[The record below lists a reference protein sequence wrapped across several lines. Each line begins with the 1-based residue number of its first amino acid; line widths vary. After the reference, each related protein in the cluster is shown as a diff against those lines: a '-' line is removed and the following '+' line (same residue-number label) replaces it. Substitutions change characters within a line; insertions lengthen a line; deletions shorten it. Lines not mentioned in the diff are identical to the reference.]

1 MAPTKAFIRLF
12 PWLIIAVCARTQGY
26 TVFQPT
32 CSAPT
37 EPVNFV
43 SAPNSRGT
51 LEILWSSLFT
61 IFACTWTIQHPNVPE
76 QRDGQFPGWKGDIRW
91 GLRHAIESLKLAV
104 ATILAPEIVIFVA
117 WCDICAA
124 RYVCS
129 KLDRFA
135 KDDGVPWTMAHSHYA
150 TMGGFVIRVKK
161 RLENGPGSGQP
172 YHLTGPDLCYL
183 REKGHIPSLPNLTE
197 EEIGDKS
204 KSDPLLKALAIGQ
217 ILWSIV
223 QISVR
228 TVRGLSI
235 SLLELSVL
243 AFAACAIVVY
253 LLYWSKPKNVNTATT
268 ILEFDGEI
276 PATIRENFTGAID
289 PIREF
294 LVSNDSAQDRARD
307 SKGRPIRT
315 LTYHDEGERS
325 DAMVF
330 FMYVVGPALFGGI
343 HIAGW
348 NFFFPTEVEK
358 ILWRCASVYTTAIFL
373 LIMIFSVLE
382 YICLSFFIGESA
394 ASDQS
399 SYLRPGLAWLY
410 IVARLI
416 ILVETFRTLVYL
428 PLDVFTSTWTS
439 EIPHFS

>member
-1 MAPTKAFIRLF
+1 MPPANRFSHLL
-12 PWLIIAVCARTQGY
+12 PWLVIAVCARTQAY

-32 CSAPT
+32 CTSPT

-76 QRDGQFPGWKGDIRW
+76 QRDGRFPSWTGDIRW

-104 ATILAPEIVIFVA
+104 ATVLAPEIVIFVA
-117 WCDICAA
+117 WCDYCAA
-124 RYVCS
+124 RWVCS
-129 KLDRFA
+129 KLERFA
-135 KDDGVPWTMAHSHYA
+135 KDDGVPWTMAHGHYA
-150 TMGGFVIRVKK
+150 TMGGFVIRVKEK
-161 RLENGPGSGQP
+161 REQAPGSNRP
-172 YHLTGPDLCYL
+172 YHLTGADLCYL
-183 REKGHIPSLPNLTE
+183 REKGHLPSLPHMAE
-197 EEIGDKS
+197 EEIADKS
-204 KSDPLLKALAIGQ
+204 KSDPLLKTLAIGQ

-228 TVRGLSI
+228 AINGQSI

-268 ILEFDGEI
+268 VLEFDNEI
-276 PATIRENFTGAID
+276 PNAIKSSFTGVLD

-294 LVSNDSAQDRARD
+294 LISKQSAQDCCETF
-307 SKGRPIRT
+307 KGQPIRT
-315 LTYHDEGERS
+315 LTYHDESKRS
-325 DAMVF
+325 DGMVF
-330 FMYVVGPALFGGI
+330 FMYVAGPALFGGV

-348 NFFFPTEVEK
+348 NFFFPTQVER
-358 ILWRCASVYTTAIFL
+358 ILWRSASVYTTAIFV
-373 LIMIFSVLE
+373 LIIIFGISE
-382 YICLSFFIGESA
+382 YLCLKLFLGEPA
-394 ASDQS
+394 ASEKS
-399 SYLRPGLAWLY
+399 FVLPALAWIY
-410 IVARLI
+410 ILARLI

-428 PLDVFTSTWTS
+428 PLDAFTSSWTAD
-439 EIPHFS
+439 IPHFS